1 MATRIGSAAE
11 FVLATFDSPPTRQ
24 WRIAELVAAAGGR
37 WKAENFTETL
47 KRLHGA
53 GRVQKTVG
61 EGRSAWWSAV
71 APIVTAAPVIRE
83 LTAPPDA
90 ATPDG
95 PRDTAAQFIL
105 GLLAQFPD
113 HEWRVAE
120 FVEASGHR
128 WTDANIY
135 TTLTRLAASGKVKKS
150 VTDRQA
156 WWSIGAEPVAATEAA
171 ASAEPV
177 AAAQLGKPAHVAM
190 PTPAATAAVAPA
202 FSASAPN
209 ESTVTAAEFIKDL
222 LTRHPDYEM
231 SVSDVWEEAE
241 RRWAAQTI
249 SNTLERLA
257 GAGKVVRVKD
267 GRHVWYSALEA

>member
-11 FVLATFDSPPTRQ
+11 FVLATFEGRPTRQ
-24 WRIAELVAAAGGR
+24 WRIAELVATAGGC

-71 APIVTAAPVIRE
+71 APILTAAPVIRE
-83 LTAPPDA
+83 MTVQPDA
-90 ATPDG
+90 PTPDG

-105 GLLAQFPD
+105 DLLAQLPD

-120 FVEASGHR
+120 IAEASGHR

-135 TTLTRLAASGKVKKS
+135 TTLTRLAASGTVKKA

-156 WWSIGAEPVAATEAA
+156 WWSIGGEPVAVPEVAA
-171 ASAEPV
+171 PAEPV
-177 AAAQLGKPAHVAM
+177 AAAPVAKPAPVAKLA
-190 PTPAATAAVAPA
+190 PVRAVARSPIA
-202 FSASAPN
+202 APDD
-209 ESTVTAAEFIKDL
+209 STVTAAEFITDL
-222 LTRHPDYEM
+222 LARHPDYEM
-231 SVSDVWEEAE
+231 SVNDIWEEAD
-241 RRWAAQTI
+241 RRWAAQTVF
-249 SNTLERLA
+249 NTLERLVV
-257 GAGKVVRVKD
+257 AGKVVRVKD
-267 GRHVWYSALEA
+267 GRHVWYSAAAT